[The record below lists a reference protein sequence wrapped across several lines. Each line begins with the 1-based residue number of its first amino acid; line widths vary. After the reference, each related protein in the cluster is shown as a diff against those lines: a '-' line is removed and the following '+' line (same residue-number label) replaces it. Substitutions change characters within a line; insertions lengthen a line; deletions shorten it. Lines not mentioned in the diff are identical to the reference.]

1 LLGLGR
7 KIGYASGNFGTSML
21 YNAFSSFVLVLYITY
36 VGLSGTLYGIIF
48 IVYGIW
54 MAVNDPVFGVLSD
67 RTRTRWGRRRPY
79 VGIGAIFL
87 FIFYFLVWTPPVQ
100 GTLANPWDMTVFIY
114 LLLVMVA
121 FGGFYTLVSVPY
133 IAMFPELYE
142 NPKERGQVQLFR
154 QLFAAFGLILAF
166 MMPMLI
172 SNLMTSMSVFEAYKY
187 VGLVLGFLGFIPYI
201 VSIVTNKERKEFSVD
216 PNLSLRKTFG
226 VTLRNKSFLMFA
238 LASLMINF
246 AFLWMQGL
254 LEFFS
259 INFLGIQKSDVTILL
274 MTMFISALPFL
285 PIWGRAYRKFGTR
298 KSFIVSNLILV
309 LALQP
314 FLIVSGLMSA
324 IPLMVIAGVGLS
336 GYMMLPELMVSEI
349 IDEDE
354 IKTKVR
360 REGVYFG
367 MSAFVSRLAFSMEG
381 VAYALLFSLTGY
393 SGQGPPTPEI
403 NIVFRA
409 AFTLIPLLAFVL
421 AIVGL
426 KFYGLHG
433 KRLEQVR
440 KDMEKMHAEKA
451 KRLKGK

>member
-1 LLGLGR
+1 LGLSR

-21 YNAFSSFVLVLYITY
+21 YNAFSSFVLVLYIQY
-36 VGLSGTLYGIIF
+36 VGLSGALYGAIF
-48 IVYGIW
+48 IIYGIW

-67 RTRTRWGRRRPY
+67 RTRTGWGRRRPY
-79 VGIGAIFL
+79 IGIGAIFL
-87 FIFYFLVWTPPVQ
+87 FIFYFLVWTPPVT
-100 GTLANPWDMTVFIY
+100 GKLANPWDMTVFIY
-114 LLLVMVA
+114 LLLAMVA

-142 NPKERGQVQLFR
+142 DTRNRGQVQLIR

-172 SNLMTSMSVFEAYKY
+172 SMLMTSMSVFEAYKY
-187 VGLVLGFLGFIPYI
+187 VGLALGFLGSIPYI
-201 VSIVTNKERKEFSVD
+201 VSIVTNKERKEFSAD
-216 PNLSLRKTFG
+216 PNLSLRKTFS
-226 VTLRNKSFLMFA
+226 VTLRNKTFLMFA

-254 LEFFS
+254 LEFMS
-259 INFLGIQKSDVTILL
+259 INFLGISDPDVTILL

-285 PIWGRAYRKFGTR
+285 PVWVRAYRKFGTR

-314 FLIVSGLMSA
+314 FMIVSGLMSA

-336 GYMMLPELMVSEI
+336 GYMVLPELMVSEI

-354 IKTKVR
+354 TKTKVR

-367 MSAFVSRLAFSMEG
+367 MSAFVSRLAFSIEG
-381 VAYALLFSLTGY
+381 AAYALLFSITGY
-393 SGQGPPTPEI
+393 SGQAPPTPEI
-403 NIVFRA
+403 NMIFRA
-409 AFTLIPLLAFVL
+409 AFTLIPLLAFAL
-421 AIVGL
+421 ALVGL

-433 KRLEQVR
+433 KRLEQVW
-440 KDMEKMHAEKA
+440 KDMEKLHTEKA

>member
-1 LLGLGR
+1 MGLGR
-7 KIGYASGNFGTSML
+7 KISYASGNFGTSML
-21 YNAFSSFVLVLYITY
+21 YNAFSSFVLVLYIQY
-36 VGLSGTLYGIIF
+36 VGLSGALYGAAFII
-48 IVYGIW
+48 YGLW
-54 MAVNDPVFGVLSD
+54 NAVNDPLFGILSD

-100 GTLANPWDMTVFIY
+100 GTLANPWDITVFIY
-114 LLLVMVA
+114 LVLSMVA
-121 FGGFYTLVSVPY
+121 FDGFYTLVSVPY

-142 NPKERGQVQLFR
+142 KPKERAQVQLFR
-154 QLFAAFGLILAF
+154 QIFAAFGLILAF

-187 VGLVLGFLGFIPYI
+187 VGLAIGALGSIPYI
-201 VSIVTNKERKEFSVD
+201 ISAVTNRERKEFSMD
-216 PNLSLRKTFG
+216 PNLSLRRTFG

-246 AFLWMQGL
+246 SFLWMQGL
-254 LEFFS
+254 MEFFAT
-259 INFLGIQKSDVTILL
+259 NFLGIQKADVTILL
-274 MTMFISALPFL
+274 MTMFITALPFL
-285 PIWGRAYRKFGTR
+285 PIWGRAYRKYGTR
-298 KSFIVSNLILV
+298 KCFIVSNVIFV

-314 FLIVSGLMSA
+314 FLIVSGLMNA
-324 IPLMVIAGVGLS
+324 IPLTVVAGIGLS

-354 IKTKVR
+354 VKTKVR

-367 MSAFVSRLAFSMEG
+367 MNAFVSRLAYSMEG
-381 VAYALLFSLTGY
+381 VTYALLFSITGY
-393 SGQGPPTPEI
+393 QGNTPPTPEI
-403 NIVFRA
+403 DIVFRA
-409 AFTLIPLLAFVL
+409 AFTLIPLLAFGL
-421 AIVGL
+421 AVIGL

-440 KDMEKMHAEKA
+440 TEMEKLHVEKV
-451 KRLKGK
+451 KRLKGI